1 MYFYDLVYPGS
12 RVGGPDRN
20 AAFEAEILLGEL
32 DSSLLDVAISLSL
45 FEESEQKL
53 LATARESSA
62 PSDRAR
68 KVLHRLP
75 FIYAQSFL
83 HALHGLRKVLGV
95 LATSEAPSGLDK
107 VRLRF
112 DSSFPDLKGV
122 RDSTQHIEERLLGQ
136 AKGKPIQAPI
146 RWIGNLSGNR
156 FEMTMENGQVGGVEI
171 SKASLDVAGSC
182 VQGAIECFEWTGP
195 GSEARSA

>member
-1 MYFYDLVYPGS
+1 MYFYELVYPGS
-12 RVGGPDRN
+12 RVGGTDRD
-20 AAFEAEILLGEL
+20 ASFEAEILLGEL
-32 DSSLLDVAISLSL
+32 DNSLLDAALSLSL
-45 FEESEQKL
+45 FEESEQKP
-53 LATARESSA
+53 LAAVRESSA
-62 PSDRAR
+62 LTDRAR
-68 KVLHRLP
+68 KVLHRMP

-83 HALHGLRKVLGV
+83 HALDVLRKVLGV
-95 LATSEAPSGLDK
+95 FGTPKAHSGLDE